1 MRRPRRSAF
10 SLVELLV
17 VIAMLGMLLALLLP
31 AVQSARESARRMQCA
46 NNLRQLGLAA
56 HSFHDA
62 YEHFPP
68 AKLDEESA
76 SAGATTASVVPKV
89 DGTLGPN
96 WAVIMAPYYESGG
109 VSDALNLNLRGTLA
123 TGVYTPTLPLQPGQ
137 KNPYL
142 WNHNG
147 ALPDGSLAR
156 GMNIPLLRCPTDM
169 GHEVPFSG
177 LGGGWGRGNYA
188 INAGP
193 CEVVIGGLPSLCI
206 WNHGAGNPFGLTAAG
221 VAEVNYGAKLST
233 LTSQDG
239 ASNTVLFTELRV
251 GLASEDTRGTWALGY
266 VGGSIIANAAI
277 GDVPIPNAPDENSD
291 DVTGCDASRAVAGGP
306 TALARYKLPCDP
318 RYDSMQAG
326 SRSNHVGGVNVC
338 LADGAVRFIHQS
350 ISPKN
355 WYRLLSRL
363 DGGGADWGE

>member
-1 MRRPRRSAF
+1 MRGQRRHAF

-31 AVQSARESARRMQCA
+31 AVQSARESTRRMQCA

-68 AKLDEESA
+68 AKLDEETVS
-76 SAGATTASVVPKV
+76 GGVTTASVVPQM

-96 WAVIMAPYYESGG
+96 WAVIIAPYYESGG
-109 VSDALNLNLRGTLA
+109 IAEALSLNLRGSLA
-123 TGVYTPTLPLQPGQ
+123 SGVYTPPVPLVAGQ
-137 KNPYL
+137 KNPYF

-147 ALPDGSLAR
+147 IFADGTLAR
-156 GMNIPLLRCPTDM
+156 SANIPLLRCPTDM
-169 GHEVPFSG
+169 GHETLFSG

-193 CEVVIGGLPSLCI
+193 CELVIDGLPSQCI
-206 WNHGAGNPFGLTAAG
+206 WNHGAGNPFDLVAAG
-221 VAEVNYGAKLST
+221 IAEVNYGTKLPT
-233 LTSQDG
+233 LTAQDG
-239 ASNTVLFTELRV
+239 ASNTVLFAEIRV
-251 GLASEDTRGTWALGY
+251 GLASADIRGTWALGY

-277 GDVPIPNAPDENSD
+277 GDVPVPNAPAETSD
-291 DVTGCDASRAVAGGP
+291 DVTGCDASRTLAGGP

-326 SRSNHVGGVNVC
+326 SRSNHAGGVNVC

-350 ISPKN
+350 VNPKN

-363 DGGGADWGE
+363 DGGGADVGD